1 MYEKELRKNADE
13 TEKLAYGTDFFPFQ
27 HGDTLEAH
35 RNILNKLNA
44 EDLKETMR
52 QNKLKNVDDHEKR
65 TKKELLVKQ
74 AN

>member
-1 MYEKELRKNADE
+1 
-13 TEKLAYGTDFFPFQ
+13 
-27 HGDTLEAH
+27 LEAH

-65 TKKELLVKQ
+65 TKKELLVK
-74 AN
+74 